1 MTFSADSPVNPQPV
15 VLIGGGPGAW
25 DLITVRGMHA
35 LQNAD
40 VILAD
45 HLGPTAELNKL
56 SDVDSKEIIDVSKL
70 PYRKSVSQDRI
81 NELLISHAHAG
92 KKVARLKGGDPFVF
106 GRGFEEVQA
115 LAEAGIATEVIPG
128 VTSAVSV
135 PASAGVPV
143 TQRGIVHAFTVV
155 SGHLP
160 PGHEKSLVD
169 WAALAR
175 SGATLSV
182 IMGVRNAG
190 AIADALLAGGL
201 AATTPVA
208 IIENGTID
216 EERVFKTTLASMGE
230 KTAEAQIVPP
240 AVFVIGEVADLR

>member
-1 MTFSADSPVNPQPV
+1 M
-15 VLIGGGPGAW
+15 
-25 DLITVRGMHA
+25 ITVRGMHA

-56 SDVDSKEIIDVSKL
+56 CDVDSKEIIDVSKL
-70 PYRKSVSQDRI
+70 PYKKSVSQDRI

-135 PASAGVPV
+135 PASAACASYPARYRACVYGCVRAFASRTRKEPGGLGSIGALRCDLERDHGCS
-143 TQRGIVHAFTVV
+143 QCGCHRGCTTRRW
-155 SGHLP
+155 P
-160 PGHEKSLVD
+160 RRD
-169 WAALAR
+169 
-175 SGATLSV
+175 
-182 IMGVRNAG
+182 NAG
-190 AIADALLAGGL
+190 CHY
-201 AATTPVA
+201 
-208 IIENGTID
+208 
-216 EERVFKTTLASMGE
+216 
-230 KTAEAQIVPP
+230 
-240 AVFVIGEVADLR
+240 

>member
-1 MTFSADSPVNPQPV
+1 M
-15 VLIGGGPGAW
+15 
-25 DLITVRGMHA
+25 ITVRGMHA

-56 SDVDSKEIIDVSKL
+56 CDVDSKEIIDVSKL
-70 PYRKSVSQDRI
+70 PYKKSVSQDRI

-201 AATTPVA
+201 TATTPVA

>member
-1 MTFSADSPVNPQPV
+1 MTFSADSSVTPQPV

-40 VILAD
+40 VVLAD
-45 HLGPTAELNKL
+45 HLGPTAELDKL
-56 SDVDSKEIIDVSKL
+56 CDVDGKEIVDVSKL
-70 PYRKSVSQDRI
+70 PYKKSVSQDRI
-81 NELLISHAHAG
+81 NSLLIEYALAG

-160 PGHEKSLVD
+160 PDHPKSLVN
-169 WAALAR
+169 WHAMAQ
-175 SGATLSV
+175 SGATLSI

-201 AATTPVA
+201 EATTPVA
-208 IIENGTID
+208 IIENGTME
-216 EERVFKTTLASMGE
+216 EERVVKTPLSSMAKKTT
-230 KTAEAQIVPP
+230 EAQIVPP
-240 AVFVIGEVADLR
+240 AVFVVGEVAALS

>member
-1 MTFSADSPVNPQPV
+1 M
-15 VLIGGGPGAW
+15 
-25 DLITVRGMHA
+25 ITVRGMHA

-56 SDVDSKEIIDVSKL
+56 CDVDSKEIIDVSKL
-70 PYRKSVSQDRI
+70 PYKKSVSQDRI

-201 AATTPVA
+201 TATTPVA

-216 EERVFKTTLASMGE
+216 EERVFKTTLASMSE